1 MKHIE
6 SAYQTQVVEWSQWAF
21 KVNPVRYPHLE
32 MLHCSLNGVK
42 LSGTQAKIA
51 KGQGML
57 SGVPDLFLPVPK
69 NGFHGLFIEM
79 KSDKGRVT
87 ENQHWFLT
95 NAESLSYKTVICYSA
110 KEAISAIQAYYDEE
124 TIKRYYSGFTVP

>member
-6 SAYQTQVVEWSQWAF
+6 SAYQTQVVEWSRWAF
-21 KVNPVRYPHLE
+21 KANPARYPHLD